1 MKTLWMQRRW
11 LTMYSA
17 LFLLVAALGYG
28 TMLRSGHAML
38 WKLDGVG
45 QYWPTFV
52 YIGRYFQRF
61 VLGLLHG
68 QWLLPAFDLSIGM
81 GDDIIGV
88 LNYYG
93 FGDPLNILA
102 VFVTDTNSPY
112 LFTAM
117 FFLRLYLA
125 GLAFIA
131 YCRCMR
137 LDSCAAVPAAL
148 CYVFCGYAIF
158 GGAMYQGWLSTLIYF
173 PLILTGYE
181 ITLRGDRRTWLLPL
195 AVAYGALCGYYF
207 LYMCSLCL
215 GAYAAVRSI
224 AIRGRLPVQT
234 LVRRHCFA
242 AAAYVA
248 GLLLAAPIMVPALL
262 EFLGSERRG
271 AFLPQSIFTAE
282 MLTPHSPLLL
292 ARMLFD
298 RSVPNM
304 LVNYLY
310 NATRLAAVAALLLP
324 ALAHWRRNWR
334 SQEGQCLAALL
345 IAVVAL
351 HFPAT
356 DYVFNAFVK
365 SFQGDTLRWTFII
378 HFLLAVI
385 LAVVLTGMNDIQ
397 DRWKDTWHIHLA
409 GRTLPKWGI
418 AAAASCLVLFE
429 LVSGIRALYE
439 GHGFKAGFASTATA
453 SVYLASP
460 ASVSRTIAADS
471 GLFRISHTPLSG
483 VNGRPENV
491 AMLHQ
496 YYGLAYWFSVV
507 NGYVMDFAHAADQ
520 ERNKN
525 WRAFGFS
532 TPAHATAS
540 GVKYHMAESGTAA
553 PAGYIHKET
562 VTFNGHDW
570 NIFENPDYSGMAY
583 LSRTGAMEG
592 AHAVPDVRYDNI
604 KNRISSN
611 FENSSGAHYLT
622 LRVPYSPNWRAT
634 VDGKTVPTRMLK
646 APFLSIPVAPG
657 AHHAI
662 LTYSR
667 RPMYFGLACMLLAI
681 VFVLR
686 TAFVARRT
694 PDGLLF
700 ASAQDM
706 SHGACTSGAAH

>member
-460 ASVSRTIAADS
+460 ASVSRRKMSPCFTSIMAWRTGFLWS
-471 GLFRISHTPLSG
+471 M
-483 VNGRPENV
+483 
-491 AMLHQ
+491 AMLWILPTRRTRKGTKTGAPSASAPRLTPQRPASNTIWQKAVQPHP
-496 YYGLAYWFSVV
+496 LAIFTKKLSLSMAMTGIYLKILIIQ
-507 NGYVMDFAHAADQ
+507 A
-520 ERNKN
+520 
-525 WRAFGFS
+525 WRIYRALVQWKARMLCRTCATTISKTVF
-532 TPAHATAS
+532 PATL
-540 GVKYHMAESGTAA
+540 KTAA
-553 PAGYIHKET
+553 AHTTSHCVCPTAPIGAPL
-562 VTFNGHDW
+562 W
-570 NIFENPDYSGMAY
+570 MAK
-583 LSRTGAMEG
+583 RF
-592 AHAVPDVRYDNI
+592 P
-604 KNRISSN
+604 
-611 FENSSGAHYLT
+611 
-622 LRVPYSPNWRAT
+622 
-634 VDGKTVPTRMLK
+634 
-646 APFLSIPVAPG
+646 PV
-657 AHHAI
+657 
-662 LTYSR
+662 
-667 RPMYFGLACMLLAI
+667 C
-681 VFVLR
+681 
-686 TAFVARRT
+686 
-694 PDGLLF
+694 
-700 ASAQDM
+700 
-706 SHGACTSGAAH
+706 